1 MMWTAPP
8 RHESAIE
15 VGAVRTSH
23 DSEEPGHANDYDRW
37 SRYRQVGFSDS
48 RHRCGW
54 QCCCSPSAQAALC
67 SDVLS
72 EAATVSGRHRGL
84 CVIAL
89 LVART
94 TGLQPHFTPDGRQ
107 IKGPGLRPGLRH
119 FAADRGPIINPY
131 WLLFASLLFIRV
143 FAAGQQLGVDS

>member
-1 MMWTAPP
+1 MSSPVYRSVFPFRTRLLLMLWTAPP
-8 RHESAIE
+8 RHESAID
-15 VGAVRTSH
+15 VGAVMTPY

-37 SRYRQVGFSDS
+37 SRYRQVGFSGS

-72 EAATVSGRHRGL
+72 EAAAVPGWHRGL

-94 TGLQPHFTPDGRQ
+94 SGARSHRTPDATGLRQ
-107 IKGPGLRPGLRH
+107 ALR
-119 FAADRGPIINPY
+119 
-131 WLLFASLLFIRV
+131 
-143 FAAGQQLGVDS
+143 QTT